1 MQLYILLV
9 EMLDEMLK
17 CTVHGQYM
25 GESLPTANRDSLTQ
39 ISDNQ
44 CNQLPYSNHFRDLY
58 ESFLV

>member
-1 MQLYILLV
+1 LLV